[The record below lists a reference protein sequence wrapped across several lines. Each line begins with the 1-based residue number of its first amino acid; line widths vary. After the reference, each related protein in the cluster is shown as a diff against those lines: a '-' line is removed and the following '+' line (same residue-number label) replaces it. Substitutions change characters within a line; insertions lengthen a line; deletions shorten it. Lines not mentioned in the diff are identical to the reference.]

1 MSTPVSARRSGRPRG
16 RREDGAATRAEI
28 LEAAGNVFAEK
39 GFDRAT
45 GREIADRAGT
55 NSAAVNY
62 YFGGIEG
69 LYGEVLVEAH
79 RRIVTYDALAALAH
93 GEGSAEDKLR
103 SLIGL
108 LVRTVMGSTT
118 PPWAWRVL
126 SREVLAPS
134 EGFRVLRERELL
146 PKKRIGM
153 EIIGQILGVPPDH
166 PAAARC
172 WLSIIAPC
180 VMLLIG
186 DRRIVRQMLPEI
198 GSDSAATEAM
208 VDHLLRFGFAGVAAI
223 AGQIDEAGTDARR
236 PGRRRLVRRTG

>member
-1 MSTPVSARRSGRPRG
+1 MSTHPSTHAGGRRRG

-28 LEAAGNVFAEK
+28 LEAAGIVFAEK

-45 GREIADRAGT
+45 GREIAERAGT

-79 RRIVTYDALAALAH
+79 QRIVSYDALAALAH

-103 SLIGL
+103 ALVGF
-108 LVRTVMGSTT
+108 LVRTVMGPTT
-118 PPWAWRVL
+118 TPWAWRVL
-126 SREVLAPS
+126 SREVLSPS
-134 EGFRVLRERELL
+134 AAFAVLRERELL
-146 PKKRIGM
+146 RKKQIGM
-153 EIIGQILGVPPDH
+153 EIIGGMLGVPAGH

-180 VMLLIG
+180 IMLLIG
-186 DRRIVRQMLPEI
+186 DRRIVQQTLPEI
-198 GSDSAATEAM
+198 GSGPEATEAM
-208 VDHLLRFGFAGVAAI
+208 VHHVLRFAFAGVAAI
-223 AGQIDEAGTDARR
+223 REELAAASGEQHRPARR
-236 PGRRRLVRRTG
+236 KLRSG

>member
-1 MSTPVSARRSGRPRG
+1 MSIPAPTRAAARRRG

-28 LEAAGNVFAEK
+28 LEAAGNVFAAK

-45 GREIADRAGT
+45 GREIAERAGT

-79 RRIVTYDALAALAH
+79 RRIVSYDTLAALAH

-103 SLIGL
+103 ALVGL
-108 LVRTVMGSTT
+108 LVRTVMGSAT
-118 PPWAWRVL
+118 PPWTWRVL
-126 SREVLAPS
+126 SREVLSPS
-134 EGFRVLRERELL
+134 EAFAVLRERELL
-146 PKKRIGM
+146 PKKQIGM
-153 EIIGQILGVPPDH
+153 EIIGGMLGVPPGH

-198 GSDSAATEAM
+198 GSGPEATEAM
-208 VDHLLRFGFAGVAAI
+208 VDHLLRFALAGVGAI
-223 AGQIDEAGTDARR
+223 RDEPGTASGEQRR
-236 PGRRRLVRRTG
+236 PGRRKAGSR